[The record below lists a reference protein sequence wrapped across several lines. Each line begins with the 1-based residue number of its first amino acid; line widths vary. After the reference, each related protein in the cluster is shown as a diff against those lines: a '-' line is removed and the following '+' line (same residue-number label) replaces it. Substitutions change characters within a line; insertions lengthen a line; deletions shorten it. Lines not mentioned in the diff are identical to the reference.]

1 MASLSVMSLSF
12 REHAAIALSTAY
24 TIRSGDAHSGDARS
38 GEEFARGA
46 QKLADEC
53 CAVWGHDQEEFFL
66 SYPGAGTIA
75 AGGISQTH
83 MRCRRCGATKK

>member
-1 MASLSVMSLSF
+1 MSLSF

-24 TIRSGDAHSGDARS
+24 TIRSGDAHSG
-38 GEEFARGA
+38 EEFARGA
-46 QKLADEC
+46 QKLADNC
-53 CAVWGHDQEEFFL
+53 CDVWGHDQEEFFP

-83 MRCRRCGATKK
+83 VRCRRCGATKK